1 MKNTSAPEKFRK
13 TYNLPYLLGV
23 YLAANAVPDAVV
35 MVDGLNCVMPK
46 MDFLAG
52 NHDLYSTLLSPDGR
66 HRVVCTMTGPLP
78 QQNNPEQKL
87 AALLESA
94 AGSGRYGVVM
104 LTGLPFMKL
113 AGMDYEGIASGVRSG
128 APVAV
133 VPPLSFEGDW
143 LDGYAKALDALV
155 AAMPVRRVRKAR
167 RSAVIAGYL
176 FDRNERD
183 HSANISGLK
192 RLLAAAGV
200 ELLAVLPG
208 GEKFKSWER
217 AQAAELVISLPY
229 GRQAAARLAA
239 RTGARLVETGL
250 PVGLGG
256 TSAWLASVRAAA
268 GLKGPLP
275 PALAE
280 AERSAARELAPALAA
295 LAHGN
300 IVFAGDPYLYSAV
313 RGFALELGM
322 RVPAAFIS
330 SFSRPLSAAGGQR
343 SASCPRLVMFAP
355 AVAEAEKAVSALGR
369 YDRPH
374 LGVCDSLAITEGLAG
389 GVPVVEFGFPSYAHH
404 CLNDEPF
411 MGYDGARALA
421 GRMLNAV
428 QSAGSMAPRGPGQE
442 G

>member
-1 MKNTSAPEKFRK
+1 
-13 TYNLPYLLGV
+13 LPYLLGV
-23 YLAANAVPDAVV
+23 YVAANAVSDAAVV
-35 MVDGLNCVMPK
+35 VDGLNCVMPK
-46 MDFLAG
+46 VDFLAG
-52 NHDLYSTLLSPDGR
+52 NHDLYSTLLSADGR
-66 HRVVCTMTGPLP
+66 HRVLCTMTGPLP
-78 QQNNPEQKL
+78 QQANPEQKL
-87 AALLESA
+87 TALLEGA

-113 AGMDYEGIASGVRSG
+113 TGMDYEGIASGIRSK

-133 VPPLSFEGDW
+133 VPALSFEGDW

-155 AAMPVRRVRKAR
+155 SVMPVRKVRKIR

-183 HSANISGLK
+183 HSANIAGLK
-192 RLLAAAGV
+192 SLLAAAGV

-208 GEKFKSWER
+208 GLKFKDWER

-239 RTGARLVETGL
+239 RTGARLLETGL
-250 PVGLGG
+250 PIGLKG
-256 TSAWLASVRAAA
+256 TSAWLSAVRAAA

-275 PALAE
+275 PPLAE
-280 AERSAARELAPALAA
+280 LERAAARELAPALAA
-295 LAHGN
+295 LAHRN
-300 IVFAGDPYLYSAV
+300 IVFSGDPYLYSAV
-313 RGFALELGM
+313 RGFALELNM
-322 RVPAAFIS
+322 RMPAAFIS
-330 SFSRPLSAAGGQR
+330 SFSRPLSAPGPV
-343 SASCPRLVMFAP
+343 SKLLMFAP
-355 AVAEAEKAVSALGR
+355 PSAEAVKALAALGR

-374 LGVCDSLAITEGLAG
+374 LAVSDSLAITEGLSG
-389 GVPVVEFGFPSYAHH
+389 GVPAVEFGFPSYAHH

-428 QSAGSMAPRGPGQE
+428 QSSSPTGEPEPG
-442 G
+442 GR

>member
-1 MKNTSAPEKFRK
+1 MKNISAVKKFQK

-23 YLAANAVPDAVV
+23 YIAANAVPDAAVV
-35 MVDGLNCVMPK
+35 VDGLNCVMPK
-46 MDFLAG
+46 VDFLAG
-52 NHDLYSTLLSPDGR
+52 NHDLYSTLLSSDGR

-78 QQNNPEQKL
+78 QQSNPEQKL
-87 AALLESA
+87 TALLESA

-113 AGMDYEGIASGVRSG
+113 TGMDYEGIASGVRSG

-155 AAMPVRRVRKAR
+155 AAMPVRKVRKLR

-183 HSANISGLK
+183 HAANLYGLK
-192 RLLAAAGV
+192 TLLSAAGV

-208 GEKFKSWER
+208 GKKFKDWER
-217 AQAAELVISLPY
+217 AQEAELVISLPY

-239 RTGARLVETGL
+239 NTGARLVETGL
-250 PVGLGG
+250 PVGLKG
-256 TSAWLASVRAAA
+256 TSAWLVSVRAAA

-275 PALAE
+275 PRLAAL
-280 AERSAARELAPALAA
+280 ERAAARELAPALGT
-295 LAHGN
+295 LAHSN
-300 IVFAGDPYLYSAV
+300 IVFAGDPHLYAAV

-322 RVPAAFIS
+322 RVSAAFIS
-330 SFSRPLSAAGGQR
+330 SFSRPLSAPGHT
-343 SASCPRLVMFAP
+343 PRLIMFAP
-355 AVAEAEKAVSALGR
+355 PVAEAAQALAALGR
-369 YDRPH
+369 YDRPR
-374 LGVCDSLAITEGLAG
+374 LAVCDSLAITEGLSG
-389 GVPVVEFGFPSYAHH
+389 GVPAAELGFPSYAHH

-411 MGYDGARALA
+411 MGYDGARGLA

-428 QSAGSMAPRGPGQE
+428 QSTMPPREPAKRIDK
-442 G
+442 